1 VFTGDDAVMPS
12 SAINNNYVT
21 DFDTLKSMGDEF
33 MADLVSSL
41 GLSST
46 AGGKGNNTI
55 QPTDPSNNIT
65 VTVEV
70 NGVATKYV
78 PA

>member
-1 VFTGDDAVMPS
+1 
-12 SAINNNYVT
+12 
-21 DFDTLKSMGDEF
+21 MGDEF